1 MKSIMRALPFL
12 LIANFCFS
20 YSPSDLK
27 KWQETKTCINCDL
40 SRINIYSGN
49 YNSTNLESAK
59 IFYSTIERSYFRQS
73 NFAGV
78 YLSKS
83 GVRESVFTECNFSN
97 AHLNLAAFY
106 NNEFSGSKFINA
118 DLSNSDFT
126 ASNLSSTDF
135 TGAKL
140 DGVDF
145 TGAILIGSN
154 ISTEQLS
161 KTKSLKNAI
170 LPDGSL
176 VSK

>member
-1 MKSIMRALPFL
+1 MRALPLL
-12 LIANFCFS
+12 LIANLCFS

-40 SRINIYSGN
+40 SRINIFYN
-49 YNSTNLESAK
+49 KYNSTNLENAK
-59 IFYSTIERSYFRQS
+59 IFYSKIDRCYFRQS
-73 NFAGV
+73 NFTGV
-78 YLSKS
+78 YLTKS
-83 GVRESVFTECNFSN
+83 GVGESVFTECDFSN
-97 AHLNLAAFY
+97 AHLNLARFY

-126 ASNLSSTDF
+126 DSNLSSTDF

-145 TGAILIGSN
+145 TRAILIGSN

-161 KTKSLKNAI
+161 KAKSLKNAI

-176 VSK
+176 VSSDQP